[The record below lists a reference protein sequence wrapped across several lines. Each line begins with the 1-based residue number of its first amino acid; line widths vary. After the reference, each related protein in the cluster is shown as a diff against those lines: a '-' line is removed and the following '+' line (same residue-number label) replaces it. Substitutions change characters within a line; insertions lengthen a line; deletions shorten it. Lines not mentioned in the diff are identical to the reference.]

1 MSATLAGAIAALALA
16 LAFVGIYSLLAYSVA
31 RRTREIGIRMALGA
45 RRSHILWLV
54 LREGAAIVAAGTLTG
69 VLLAL
74 ALTRALSG
82 AVEALAE
89 TTRTSVSDPRLLL
102 GGPALLV
109 ALALMACYLP
119 ARRATRVDPITAL
132 RSE

>member
-1 MSATLAGAIAALALA
+1 
-16 LAFVGIYSLLAYSVA
+16 
-31 RRTREIGIRMALGA
+31 
-45 RRSHILWLV
+45 V